1 MEESTE
7 FDVVPRRTPEEK
19 RLTGRVTANT
29 ASNDDVHRF
38 PFGELAEHRNLG
50 VVECSKKRSGL

>member
-7 FDVVPRRTPEEK
+7 FTDEDVVPGRTPEEK
-19 RLTGRVTANT
+19 RLTGRVAANT

-38 PFGELAEHRNLG
+38 PFGELAEHRTW
-50 VVECSKKRSGL
+50 V